1 MLKSKNMPLR
11 YSAAKICSA
20 IFLFSLLISMATE
33 LFTTGIAQK
42 IFYFNGYLSFFF
54 IIYVAIKK
62 RSYFNQIMPVLPF
75 IFALLFI
82 GMVRYVWF
90 IFSKE
95 DTSRFSEFDLN
106 NLRNYDLAGKRLLL
120 SVFIIMTGVMISKY
134 ITREILNLGRI
145 IIFLGIIICLL
156 FGLYEFFW
164 LTHDRIKLTADAA
177 SSSSYMVLFMYTTYL
192 TLSINTENIKWLL
205 IDILSAIMT
214 FTLLM
219 LCDTRVSILA
229 FIGVTILYCL
239 YNKKIKAFFSN
250 RLFIIG
256 GVGVV
261 LVVISLTGN
270 RWIEGVRNIQ
280 NYSTDS
286 STSLGA
292 RVAIWD
298 SGITYA
304 KQHYLFS
311 TPLERTGFAQPFI
324 KEKHPGNTEGYNNV
338 KYNMHNEFLETLT
351 LQGILGAIS
360 LAFMYISF
368 IIVAIRQHVLKSA
381 VMPLFVLFVCGLTD
395 SVLINPQAVML
406 LLISI
411 SVSALLPVRDK

>member
-1 MLKSKNMPLR
+1 M
-11 YSAAKICSA
+11 
-20 IFLFSLLISMATE
+20 
-33 LFTTGIAQK
+33 
-42 IFYFNGYLSFFF
+42 
-54 IIYVAIKK
+54 
-62 RSYFNQIMPVLPF
+62 
-75 IFALLFI
+75 
-82 GMVRYVWF
+82 
-90 IFSKE
+90 
-95 DTSRFSEFDLN
+95 
-106 NLRNYDLAGKRLLL
+106 
-120 SVFIIMTGVMISKY
+120 
-134 ITREILNLGRI
+134 
-145 IIFLGIIICLL
+145 
-156 FGLYEFFW
+156 
-164 LTHDRIKLTADAA
+164 
-177 SSSSYMVLFMYTTYL
+177 
-192 TLSINTENIKWLL
+192 
-205 IDILSAIMT
+205 
-214 FTLLM
+214 
-219 LCDTRVSILA
+219 
-229 FIGVTILYCL
+229 
-239 YNKKIKAFFSN
+239 
-250 RLFIIG
+250 
-256 GVGVV
+256 
-261 LVVISLTGN
+261 
-270 RWIEGVRNIQ
+270 RNIQ

-298 SGITYA
+298 SGITYV